1 MIEEWLLVKDEYS
14 PADGNNRFIDKS
26 IFSFLKIISTIRQS
40 RNKDKLIYKIN
51 PTVKVISTIL
61 NILLISITRSFTYL
75 LIMDICIL
83 IYIFLLDKED
93 RKKIIEVS
101 FIFPLITLIAL
112 LPAMFQGNLNNSM
125 LLFQKIISSILL
137 ANILSYSTK
146 WNNISRS
153 LKVLFVPDL
162 FIWIIDITIKY
173 IILLGE
179 YSMNLLYSFK
189 LRSIGK
195 SYDEYGSIS
204 RIMGNLFLKS
214 YKISEEV
221 SYAME
226 CRGFVGEYSMPL
238 KLELKKVDYIYTLL
252 NIFLFGLFV
261 FQILNY

>member
-1 MIEEWLLVKDEYS
+1 MIEQWLLVKDEYKPCEES
-14 PADGNNRFIDKS
+14 NRFIDKS
-26 IFSFLKIISTIRQS
+26 IFSFLEIISKIRQS

-51 PTVKVISTIL
+51 PTVKVVSTIL
-61 NILLISITRSFTYL
+61 NILLIAITRSFIYL
-75 LIMDICIL
+75 FILDICIL
-83 IYIFLLDKED
+83 MYIFLLDKED
-93 RKKIIEVS
+93 RRKIIAVS
-101 FIFPLITLIAL
+101 FVFPVITLIAL
-112 LPAMFQGNLNNSM
+112 LPAMFQGNSNNSM

-137 ANILSYSTK
+137 TNILSYSTK
-146 WNNISRS
+146 WNHISRS
-153 LKVLFVPDL
+153 LKLLFIPDL

-195 SYDEYGSIS
+195 SYDKYGSLS

-214 YKISEEV
+214 YKISEEM

-238 KLELKKVDYIYTLL
+238 KLELKKADYIYMML
-252 NIFLFGLFV
+252 NIFLFGLFI
-261 FQILNY
+261 FEILN